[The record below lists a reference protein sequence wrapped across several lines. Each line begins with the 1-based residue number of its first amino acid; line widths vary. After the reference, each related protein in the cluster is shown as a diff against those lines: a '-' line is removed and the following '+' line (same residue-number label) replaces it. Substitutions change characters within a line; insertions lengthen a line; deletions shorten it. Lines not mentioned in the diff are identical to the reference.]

1 MHTSDQKPDVATT
14 FLIEER
20 DEMPKGE
27 TWSFTNI
34 EQLVAEL
41 RKQDWKKNLREVHLK
56 NLDLGPLTAIYH
68 AVSYSTYR
76 SFRKHKDWTPS
87 VVFRGW
93 AAKELFDCELENLAE
108 VRSHDQYH
116 AWAVRLARS
125 VSKEWLKRLKYELDV
140 PRALKLINLLAK
152 GLCIVS
158 PLWPQEYD
166 KIIWHVEVPLD
177 KYSLR
182 PLSCVS
188 ELGGLG
194 IRWSDASMGAVKDL
208 KTYRKIQGSIFRL
221 CEKAGVPA
229 LAYDFLA
236 WDSPHQD

>member
-1 MHTSDQKPDVATT
+1 
-14 FLIEER
+14 
-20 DEMPKGE
+20 MPKAE
-27 TWSFTNI
+27 TWSFTSS

-41 RKQDWKKNLREVHLK
+41 RKQDWKKNLREVHSK
-56 NLDLGPLTAIYH
+56 NPDLGPLTAIYH

-76 SFRKHKDWTPS
+76 LFRKNKDWTPS

-93 AAKELFDCELENLAE
+93 ASTELFHNGLENLAG

-125 VSKEWLKRLKYELDV
+125 LAKEWQKRLRYELDL

-158 PLWPQEYD
+158 PIWPEEYD
-166 KIIWHVEVPLD
+166 KVVWHVEVPLD

-182 PLSCVS
+182 PLSCVP
-188 ELGGLG
+188 ELDGLG
-194 IRWSDASMGAVKDL
+194 IRWSDASMGSVKNL
-208 KTYRKIQGSIFRL
+208 NTYRKIQKSIFKF
-221 CEKAGVPA
+221 CATAGVPP

-236 WDSPHQD
+236 WDNPHEN